1 MFKLFTG
8 NSLNVLKTLEANSV
22 DSVVCDP
29 PYELGFM
36 GKKWDSTG
44 IAFNKALWE
53 EVLRVL
59 KPGGHLIA
67 FSGSRTYH
75 RMAVAIED
83 AGFQIRDQILWI
95 YGSGMPK
102 SMNVGLAIDKHF
114 GATRKVVGRGK
125 RPIKGTDLHCGEVGY
140 GGRND
145 EFDITAPATNEAEQW
160 KSWGTTLKPAH
171 EPMVLARKPLS
182 EDTVAAN
189 VLMHGTGGIN
199 IDGCRVGTEIISN
212 HGRTKD
218 DYGFTSGAY
227 KSDKTWTGRF
237 PANIIHSGLVEPW
250 AKFFYCAKAS
260 KKDRNEGLESF
271 ESKIAGGMA
280 GRADGSLGAPVMNQ
294 NHHATVKPTDL
305 MAYLVRLI
313 TPPGGI
319 VLDPFNG
326 SGSTGKA
333 CAREGFNYIGVD
345 LSQEYIDI
353 SKARI
358 EAELLKNKKTDS
370 VILETVVDP
379 EPTAIK

>member
-8 NSLNVLKTLEANSV
+8 NSLNVLKKLENNSV

-53 EVLRVL
+53 ECLRVL

-114 GATRKVVGRGK
+114 GATRKVVGRGQ

-140 GGRND
+140 GGRKD

-171 EPMVLARKPLS
+171 EPMVLARKPL
-182 EDTVAAN
+182 EGTVAEN
-189 VLMHGTGGIN
+189 VLKHGTGGIN
-199 IDGCRVGTEIISN
+199 IDGCRVGDETIHI
-212 HGRTKD
+212 HGGGGGEGTGWGKKEAIHEER
-218 DYGFTSGAY
+218 
-227 KSDKTWTGRF
+227 TGRF
-237 PANIIHSGLVEPW
+237 PANLIHDGLPESW

-260 KKDRNEGLESF
+260 KKDRNEGLEGF

-280 GRADGSLGAPVMNQ
+280 GRADGSLGTPVMNQ
-294 NHHATVKPTDL
+294 NHHATVKPTTL
-305 MAYLVRLI
+305 MAYLCRLI
-313 TPPGGI
+313 TPPGGV

-333 CAREGFNYIGVD
+333 CAREGFNYIGID

-358 EAELLKNKKTDS
+358 EAELVKTKKTDS
-370 VILETVVDP
+370 VILEKVEDP
-379 EPTAIK
+379 EPELTK